1 MNATEMKRD
10 IKDRL
15 EVYFIA
21 GTQDT
26 DDLPIILEQA
36 IEAGI
41 TCFQY
46 REKGPGSLEKDP
58 LKMEEMA
65 IRCQSICKKHAIP
78 FIIND
83 NLALAG
89 KVQADGV
96 HVGQGDQS
104 IETVREQLGEEA
116 IVGLSTNTL
125 EQYKEALTKTGIDYV
140 GIGPAFLPQSKADH
154 EQVMGLDKM
163 KEAMAFSKALP
174 AVAIGGITENNAQA
188 VWQTG
193 VDGLAVI
200 STITRS
206 KDVFTTVA
214 ALKKR

>member
-1 MNATEMKRD
+1 MNASEMKRD

-46 REKGPGSLEKDP
+46 REKGSGSLEKDP

-83 NLALAG
+83 NVALAG

-96 HVGQGDQS
+96 HVGQVDQS
-104 IETVREQLGEEA
+104 IESVRGHVGPDA

-125 EQYKEALTKTGIDYV
+125 DQYKEAMTMTGIDYV
-140 GIGPAFLPQSKADH
+140 GIGPAFVPQSKADH
-154 EQVMGLDKM
+154 EQVMGLEKM
-163 KEAMAFSKALP
+163 KQAMDFSKAVP
-174 AVAIGGITENNAQA
+174 AVAIGGITESNAQA

-206 KDVFTTVA
+206 AQIKETVA